1 MNDQNLSSAVEREVT
16 TAAEQPIS
24 EARLLANRAN
34 AQFST
39 GAKSPATK
47 SICAQ
52 NHTVHGLARHQNGN
66 FKILASEDA
75 GAFEALTQS
84 LIEEHA
90 ALTTTELILVTSMA
104 ECHWLAQ
111 RAQRLQDTCIDPE
124 TGAITDAPKASLYL
138 RYFTTHT
145 RMFHKSLNDLAKL
158 RADRR
163 KAELGFEAQR
173 LKEQAQKRQTER
185 HEMKKQ
191 SHAVDLANKEGKIR
205 NQACVNAK
213 MRLEARL
220 QNILFQ
226 PTFNEELA
234 KLKAIQEEKK
244 TEAQAA

>member
-1 MNDQNLSSAVEREVT
+1 MKDQNLSSAIERLTT
-16 TAAEQPIS
+16 TAAEQPFS
-24 EARLLANRAN
+24 EVRLFANRAN

-39 GAKSPATK
+39 GAKSSETK

-66 FKILASEDA
+66 FNILATEDA
-75 GAFEALTQS
+75 SAFEALKQS
-84 LIEEHA
+84 LMEEHA
-90 ALTTTELILVTSMA
+90 ALTTTELILLNSMA
-104 ECHWLAQ
+104 ESHWLAQ
-111 RAQRLQDTCIDPE
+111 RAQRLQDTCMDPD
-124 TGAITDAPKASLYL
+124 TGGITDAPKASLYL

-173 LKEQAQKRQTER
+173 LEEVVQKRQNER

-191 SHAVDLANKEGKIR
+191 SHAVELAQKEGRIR

-213 MRLEARL
+213 MRLENRL
-220 QNILFQ
+220 QNMLFQ
-226 PTFNEELA
+226 PAFNEELA
-234 KLKAIQEEKK
+234 KLTAIKEEKK
-244 TEAQAA
+244 TEAQVA

>member
-1 MNDQNLSSAVEREVT
+1 MKDQNLSSAVERNTT
-16 TAAEQPIS
+16 TAAEQSIS
-24 EARLLANRAN
+24 EARLHANRAN

-66 FKILASEDA
+66 FKILSSEDA

-90 ALTTTELILVTSMA
+90 ALTTTELILVNSMA

-111 RAQRLQDTCIDPE
+111 RAQRLQDTCLDPD
-124 TGAITDAPKASLYL
+124 TGTITDTQKASLYL

-145 RMFHKSLNDLAKL
+145 RMFHKSLNDLTKL

-173 LKEQAQKRQTER
+173 HKEEAQKRQNER

-191 SHAVDLANKEGKIR
+191 SQAVELVQKETRIR
-205 NQACVNAK
+205 NQAGVNAQ
-213 MRLEARL
+213 MRLDGRKHPA
-220 QNILFQ
+220 FQ
-226 PTFNEELA
+226 TMFAEELA
-234 KLKAIQEEKK
+234 KLKALQEEKN
-244 TEAQAA
+244 TEAQVA